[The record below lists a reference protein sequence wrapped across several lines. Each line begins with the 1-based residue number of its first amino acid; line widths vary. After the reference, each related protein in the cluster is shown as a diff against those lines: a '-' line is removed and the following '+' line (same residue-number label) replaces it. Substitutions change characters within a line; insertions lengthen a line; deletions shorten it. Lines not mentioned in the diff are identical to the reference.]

1 MIRTYTIRL
10 QTTQAQVE
18 ILRDLLEHLCVLY
31 NQALMHRKSSWKNA
45 KESVSLYDQQK
56 KLTDFRN
63 CSSPVSRY
71 PAAIQRD
78 PLRRVDLAFR
88 GFYRRIKA
96 KENPGYPRFKPSSQ
110 YDSFDVD
117 SQNFRISG
125 DAVTVVKLGSFRFKT
140 KYKLKGEP
148 KILRVQRRGKHWIA
162 SVVCYIGEAPTKVA
176 VSSAIG
182 IDLGLTSLATLSDGT
197 EIENP
202 RWTKQ
207 ESARLARANQSLARK
222 KRGSKNRLKAKERLR
237 RAHQRIAGLRASYLT
252 GVAKDLVGRYDLIAH
267 ENLSIRNMVRSNLAK
282 SIHDASWGKLIQR
295 LNCEAEKAGK
305 TIVAVNPRG
314 TTINCSACGEKVPK
328 TLSQRVHNCPS
339 CGLILG
345 RDHNAALNVL
355 RLGESLVGAG
365 NTLAP
370 QN

>member
-1 MIRTYTIRL
+1 LNCGKITLLPDYIDPARMSKYKSR
-10 QTTQAQVE
+10 VE
-18 ILRDLLEHLCVLY
+18 EWQD
-31 NQALMHRKSSWKNA
+31 K
-45 KESVSLYDQQK
+45 
-56 KLTDFRN
+56 
-63 CSSPVSRY
+63 
-71 PAAIQRD
+71 
-78 PLRRVDLAFR
+78 
-88 GFYRRIKA
+88 
-96 KENPGYPRFKPSSQ
+96 
-110 YDSFDVD
+110 
-117 SQNFRISG
+117 
-125 DAVTVVKLGSFRFKT
+125 VKLGKKSRAPSEIKGRPTWVIET
-140 KYKLKGEP
+140 KPHVGMHMKRIFPGITGSPDKMYYAHSPGAARDLEWFLQRYPMSVHPADALYAAAKGHRDRERVVAKLM
-148 KILRVQRRGKHWIA
+148 A
-162 SVVCYIGEAPTKVA
+162 
-176 VSSAIG
+176 
-182 IDLGLTSLATLSDGT
+182 LS
-197 EIENP
+197 
-202 RWTKQ
+202 Q
-207 ESARLARANQSLARK
+207 ESIANLPCVELARPLWDNQKVGIEL
-222 KRGSKNRLKAKERLR
+222 
-237 RAHQRIAGLRASYLT
+237 AHQRIAGLRASYLT